1 MTAAAVRRALFSIL
15 LVLLGT
21 AIAVWGGAHLG
32 YSAIVVGG
40 VVLIVLGA
48 RLLRPVSHEV
58 LQWLNDKEA

>member
-1 MTAAAVRRALFSIL
+1 M
-15 LVLLGT
+15 VLSGT

-48 RLLRPVSHEV
+48 RLLRPVSHEI
-58 LQWLNDKEA
+58 LKWLNGKDV